1 MSTTRATVDDLYGV
15 DGIAELI
22 NGRIVTIMPTGD
34 LPGDA
39 ANEIFV
45 SLRAFAKRTGKGV
58 AKADGV
64 GYTIPELPSGRE
76 SFAPDASYFVGPRPK
91 NRMKFLQGAPR
102 FAAEGRSEHDYG
114 DAAEAEMAAK
124 RDDYFAAG
132 TIVVWDVDP
141 VAETVAVYRASAPSE
156 PVVFRRGE
164 IADAEPAVPG
174 WKMAVDEIFAE

>member
-15 DGIAELI
+15 DGKAELI
-22 NGRIVTIMPTGD
+22 NGRIVTFMPTGD

-102 FAAEGRSEHDYG
+102 FAAEVRSEHDYG

>member
-15 DGIAELI
+15 DGKAELI
-22 NGRIVTIMPTGD
+22 NGRIVTFMPTGD
-34 LPGDA
+34 LPSDA
-39 ANEIFV
+39 ANEIYV
-45 SLRAFAKRTGKGV
+45 SLRAYAKRTGKGV

-64 GYTIPELPSGRE
+64 GYTVPELPSGRE
-76 SFAPDASYFVGPRPK
+76 SFAPDASYFVGLRPK

-102 FAAEGRSEHDYG
+102 FAAEVRSEHDYG
-114 DAAEAEMAAK
+114 DTAEADMAAK
-124 RDDYFAAG
+124 RDDYFTAG
-132 TIVVWDVDP
+132 ALVVWDVDP
-141 VAETVAVYRASAPSE
+141 LAETVAVYRAAAPTE